1 MIQQLFEKTGLRQ
14 RLQRSYLGIEI
25 TDYCIKLVEI
35 EPQQAGLPAIK
46 RCILEPLA
54 NDAVANGIIAD
65 SASVVRSLKQ
75 LLSDHK
81 VKSRNVHFALPT
93 HLVLIRFLK
102 FPDISQ
108 QDLRKMIQFEIEHNL
123 QLPFEHPCHDFVK
136 LNGKYQQAKPS
147 DMLRKEIS
155 VKDLFSRKKG
165 QRPMVLPSGSLDSS
179 ESDEQNMCDVLLAAA
194 PSERVQEY
202 AEVLEAAGLQ
212 LLSFEVK
219 PLALYR
225 LMTQVY
231 LANKDQTILVADIG
245 RNNVDLLIIHQGE
258 LKISRNISLRFLTT
272 ASKGLFSKEREMLN
286 EICLELADEI
296 DRLIK
301 FYMYT
306 LDHRDHEMSSVYLC
320 GDIDQLEEIKDYLNE
335 QMQQEVFLLPN
346 PAIIETMYPDLDS
359 DFPAFAAPLGM
370 AIRGKEA

>member
-1 MIQQLFEKTGLRQ
+1 MIQQLFDKAGLRQ

-35 EPQQAGLPAIK
+35 EPQQKGLPVIK
-46 RCILEPLA
+46 RCIMEPID
-54 NDAVANGIIAD
+54 NDAVVNGIIAD
-65 SASVVRSLKQ
+65 SVSLIRSIKQ
-75 LLSDHK
+75 LLADHK

-102 FPDISQ
+102 FPDIAQ

-123 QLPFEHPCHDFVK
+123 QLPFEQPCHDFVK
-136 LNGKYQQAKPS
+136 LNGTYQQAKPS
-147 DMLRKEIS
+147 DLLRKEIS

-165 QRPMVLPSGSLDSS
+165 QRPIPLPSSS
-179 ESDEQNMCDVLLAAA
+179 ELSTDEEQNMCDVLLAAA

-202 AEVLEAAGLQ
+202 VEVLEAAGLQ
-212 LLSFEVK
+212 LISFEVK
-219 PLALYR
+219 PLSLFR

-231 LANKDQTILVADIG
+231 MANKDQTILVADIG

-258 LKISRNISLRFLTT
+258 LKISRSISLRFLTT
-272 ASKGLFSKEREMLN
+272 ANKGLFSKEREMLD
-286 EICLELADEI
+286 EICIELADEI

-306 LDHRDHEMSSVYLC
+306 LDHREHELSSIYLC
-320 GDIDQLEEIKDYLNE
+320 GDIDQLEEIKDYLND
-335 QMQQEVFLLPN
+335 QMQQDVFLLPN
-346 PAIIETMYPDLDS
+346 PAVIETMYPDLDS